1 MQDQL
6 FETIRLG
13 VAAGALF
20 GAQWLWK
27 QAIRRFSF
35 LQKDIKAQLEK
46 DIRRQVEIDRRISA
60 ELELLIGKFG
70 FNRTSICYFHNGVT
84 GFNGISFKNISM
96 RYEATD
102 AKTKEILND
111 YRAIPI
117 SSLNG
122 LLTEIKDAPA
132 RMAET
137 NDINGHVAALHTQ
150 FAVKQSYIFMI
161 GDDLVDGL
169 LMCDYTDEPKEL
181 APADIASIKGSAARI
196 NAQSKIANLNL
207 QKK

>member
-1 MQDQL
+1 MYHQEMQDQL

-27 QAIRRFSF
+27 QAVRRFSF
-35 LQKDIKAQLEK
+35 LQK

-111 YRAIPI
+111 SRLFPYRR
-117 SSLNG
+117 
-122 LLTEIKDAPA
+122 LTAFSQ
-132 RMAET
+132 R
-137 NDINGHVAALHTQ
+137 
-150 FAVKQSYIFMI
+150 
-161 GDDLVDGL
+161 
-169 LMCDYTDEPKEL
+169 
-181 APADIASIKGSAARI
+181 
-196 NAQSKIANLNL
+196 
-207 QKK
+207 